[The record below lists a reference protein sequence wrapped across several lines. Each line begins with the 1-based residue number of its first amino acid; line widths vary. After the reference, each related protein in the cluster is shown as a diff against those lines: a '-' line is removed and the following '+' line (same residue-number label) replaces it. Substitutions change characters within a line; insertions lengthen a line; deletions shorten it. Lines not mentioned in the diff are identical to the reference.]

1 MQVSALKDEK
11 EKVKQSQSR
20 KVTPPLDTHIG
31 CRVGGVTLVVLV
43 LLEMD
48 PKRHQLLSQ
57 RRLGL
62 KNQRSLTTKD
72 PKRFGYLNLLDF
84 FFFLGS
90 KKEKWFLDSG
100 CSRHMT
106 GDESKFAFLTRRK

>member
-1 MQVSALKDEK
+1 MKNISKTTLSKNPQVKVHQPYAFFVVDE
-11 EKVKQSQSR
+11 
-20 KVTPPLDTHIG
+20 D
-31 CRVGGVTLVVLV
+31 TLVVLV

-84 FFFLGS
+84 FFFRDQRRRNGS
-90 KKEKWFLDSG
+90 WTVVSQDI
-100 CSRHMT
+100 
-106 GDESKFAFLTRRK
+106 

>member
-1 MQVSALKDEK
+1 MKNISKTTLSKNPQV
-11 EKVKQSQSR
+11 KVHQPY
-20 KVTPPLDTHIG
+20 VIFVVEED
-31 CRVGGVTLVVLV
+31 TLVVLV
-43 LLEMD
+43 LLEKD

-84 FFFLGS
+84 FFLGI
-90 KKEKWFLDSG
+90 KEGEMVLGQWLLKTYD
-100 CSRHMT
+100 
-106 GDESKFAFLTRRK
+106 RR

>member
-1 MQVSALKDEK
+1 MKNISKTTLSKNPQV
-11 EKVKQSQSR
+11 KVNQPY
-20 KVTPPLDTHIG
+20 VIFVVEED
-31 CRVGGVTLVVLV
+31 TLVVLV

-57 RRLGL
+57 RRVGL

-84 FFFLGS
+84 FFLRIKEGEMVLGQWLL
-90 KKEKWFLDSG
+90 KTYD
-100 CSRHMT
+100 
-106 GDESKFAFLTRRK
+106 RR

>member
-1 MQVSALKDEK
+1 M
-11 EKVKQSQSR
+11 KVQQPYAIF
-20 KVTPPLDTHIG
+20 VVEED
-31 CRVGGVTLVVLV
+31 TLVVLV

-72 PKRFGYLNLLDF
+72 PKRFGYLNILDF
-84 FFFLGS
+84 FFFRDQIRRNGS
-90 KKEKWFLDSG
+90 WTVVAQDI
-100 CSRHMT
+100 
-106 GDESKFAFLTRRK
+106 

>member
-1 MQVSALKDEK
+1 MKNISKTTLSKNPQV
-11 EKVKQSQSR
+11 KVYQPYAIF
-20 KVTPPLDTHIG
+20 VVEED
-31 CRVGGVTLVVLV
+31 TLVVLV

-57 RRLGL
+57 RILGL

-84 FFFLGS
+84 FFFFFWDQRRRNGS
-90 KKEKWFLDSG
+90 WTVVAPDI
-100 CSRHMT
+100 
-106 GDESKFAFLTRRK
+106 

>member
-1 MQVSALKDEK
+1 MKNISKTTLSKNPQV
-11 EKVKQSQSR
+11 KVHQPYAIFM
-20 KVTPPLDTHIG
+20 VEED
-31 CRVGGVTLVVLV
+31 TLVVLV
-43 LLEMD
+43 ILEMD

-84 FFFLGS
+84 FFFFFRDQRMRNGY
-90 KKEKWFLDSG
+90 W
-100 CSRHMT
+100 T
-106 GDESKFAFLTRRK
+106 VVAQNI

>member
-1 MQVSALKDEK
+1 M
-11 EKVKQSQSR
+11 KVHQPYEIF
-20 KVTPPLDTHIG
+20 VVEED
-31 CRVGGVTLVVLV
+31 TLVVLV

-48 PKRHQLLSQ
+48 PKKHQLLSQ

-84 FFFLGS
+84 FRDQRRRN
-90 KKEKWFLDSG
+90 DSW
-100 CSRHMT
+100 T
-106 GDESKFAFLTRRK
+106 VVAQDI

>member
-1 MQVSALKDEK
+1 MFLIKGGYDTKLQRMKNISKTTLSKNPQVKVHQPYAIFVVK
-11 EKVKQSQSR
+11 E
-20 KVTPPLDTHIG
+20 D
-31 CRVGGVTLVVLV
+31 TLVVLF

-72 PKRFGYLNLLDF
+72 PERFGYLNLLDF
-84 FFFLGS
+84 FFFRDQRRRNGS
-90 KKEKWFLDSG
+90 WTMVAQDI
-100 CSRHMT
+100 
-106 GDESKFAFLTRRK
+106 

>member
-1 MQVSALKDEK
+1 MKNISKTTLSNNPQV
-11 EKVKQSQSR
+11 KVHQPY
-20 KVTPPLDTHIG
+20 VIFVVEED
-31 CRVGGVTLVVLV
+31 TLVVLV

-72 PKRFGYLNLLDF
+72 PKIFGYLNLLDY
-84 FFFLGS
+84 FFLGI
-90 KKEKWFLDSG
+90 KEGEMVLGQWLLKTYDW
-100 CSRHMT
+100 R
-106 GDESKFAFLTRRK
+106 

>member
-1 MQVSALKDEK
+1 MKNISKTTLSKNPQV
-11 EKVKQSQSR
+11 KVHQPYEIF
-20 KVTPPLDTHIG
+20 VVEED
-31 CRVGGVTLVVLV
+31 TLVVLV

-84 FFFLGS
+84 FFLRIKEGEMVLGQWLL
-90 KKEKWFLDSG
+90 KTYDW
-100 CSRHMT
+100 R
-106 GDESKFAFLTRRK
+106 